1 MTAPK
6 GPKSALELAME
17 KLDARDRKSGASPR
31 KTLSDDQ
38 KARIAE
44 VRSTARAE
52 IAEWEILREQ
62 RLAETAADPV
72 KHAEMQEKIDIDRR
86 RINEALESRIAE
98 IRKES

>member
-1 MTAPK
+1 MSAPK

-17 KLDARDRKSGASPR
+17 KLNARDRESGASPR
-31 KTLSDDQ
+31 KTLSDAQ

-44 VRSTARAE
+44 VRSTALAD
-52 IAEWEILREQ
+52 IAEWEIMREQ

-86 RINEALESRIAE
+86 RIDEALESRIAE
-98 IRKES
+98 IREET